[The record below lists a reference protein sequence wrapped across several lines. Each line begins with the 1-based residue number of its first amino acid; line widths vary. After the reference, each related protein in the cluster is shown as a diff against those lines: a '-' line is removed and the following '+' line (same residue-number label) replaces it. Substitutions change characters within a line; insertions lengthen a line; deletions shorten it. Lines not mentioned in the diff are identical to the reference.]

1 MEKRVIMPQ
10 RIRGPR
16 HKKKKWYKERGRAG
30 AREREREREWPYNS
44 AACHKAAVAFSP

>member
-30 AREREREREWPYNS
+30 AREREREKENGHITVQPVT
-44 AACHKAAVAFSP
+44 KLL